1 MLRVCY
7 FKRQLTKFMEEKPS
21 RDVQVQDTTAGSL
34 GLNTKMPE
42 AREYYGKVTPILP
55 YTLPFGHFQK

>member
-1 MLRVCY
+1 
-7 FKRQLTKFMEEKPS
+7 MEEKPS

-42 AREYYGKVTPILP
+42 AREYYGKETPILP